1 MLKVSAIF
9 QKNGKNQTNLAA
21 QNRKQKNSPNKKIPK
36 QQKPNPPCRRRPT
49 KIQINILKNKETTT
63 IKPTLLP
70 RSQQDLV
77 HSQSLCRTRRSRCLS
92 ARKLIEIFISFTSI
106 SSGYLSARKLIEIS
120 SFFFLQETHLSFCDT
135 GAFIEYFV
143 SSIMTFYEQNRQI

>member
-1 MLKVSAIF
+1 MAKTKPTLLPRIENKNILKTKTKIYLNNKS
-9 QKNGKNQTNLAA
+9 QTHLAA
-21 QNRKQKNSPNKKIPK
+21 Q
-36 QQKPNPPCRRRPT
+36 KPA
-49 KIQINILKNKETTT
+49 KIQINILKNKETAT
-63 IKPTLLP
+63 IKPTSLP

-77 HSQSLCRTRRSRCLS
+77 HSQNLCRTRRSRCLS

-120 SFFFLQETHLSFCDT
+120 SFSFLQETHLSFCDT

-143 SSIMTFYEQNRQI
+143 NSIMTFYEQNRQIW